1 MKSAVG
7 QEFSLSFKKLGL
19 HNYARLVNMTS
30 GGIMEGLKIGV
41 GYRVEERGEEGCR
54 KRIFKERGAGGK
66 PPPPTPYT

>member
-1 MKSAVG
+1 
-7 QEFSLSFKKLGL
+7 
-19 HNYARLVNMTS
+19 MTS